1 MASAGHVSVTVLH
14 SFDDLKALYAGVTK
28 AFRDINYRAYLQAEL
43 THLETQHAGYFS
55 ANKGPDGAQWPP
67 LARSTVAAKHHGT
80 ILVDSTA
87 LKDSLTSGSGAAIR
101 EAIDEGASK
110 GLSFGTDVRN
120 DQGEHYSIF
129 HDRPYKNRP
138 ARRHVGTN
146 DNHLTK
152 MTERAAD
159 YTLAA
164 LKKS

>member
-1 MASAGHVSVTVLH
+1 MTPIVL
-14 SFDDLKALYAGVTK
+14 SGFDKLQGVYDGVK
-28 AFRDINYRAYLQAEL
+28 RAFRDINYRAYLQAEL
-43 THLETQHAGYFS
+43 THLETQHAGYF
-55 ANKGPDGAQWPP
+55 NTKTGPDGAQWPP
-67 LARSTVAAKHHGT
+67 LAPATVAAKGHGQ
-80 ILVDSTA
+80 ILIDSTD
-87 LKDSLTSGSGAAIR
+87 LKQSLTNSGAGDAIR

-120 DQGEHYSIF
+120 AQGQNYSVF
-129 HDRPYKNRP
+129 HDKPYRNRP

-146 DNHLTK
+146 DDHLTK